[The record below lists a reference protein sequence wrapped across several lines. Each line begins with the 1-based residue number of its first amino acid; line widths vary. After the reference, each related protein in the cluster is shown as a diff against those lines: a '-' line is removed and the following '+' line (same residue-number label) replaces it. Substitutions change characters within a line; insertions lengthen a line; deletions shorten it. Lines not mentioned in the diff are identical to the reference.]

1 MNSDSSSMSFGRY
14 LKAIRIQQKIPIEAV
29 ADEIRISLRQLSL
42 IEAEDHERLPDEV
55 YVKGIL
61 RAYAKCIGVDA
72 DDIIDRYLI
81 NRSVF
86 HQSRKAEADLLN
98 SGRKVLFRLLI
109 SLGLLAIIIVLS
121 IYMIY
126 GYQTNQPREI
136 GFDKPKVADNKT
148 HAEREIKPAPVSSA
162 ERMDEKL
169 FLEIDAV
176 EDTWIKVVIDGLESV
191 EYSMHPRD
199 HIELEASSRI
209 NMLVGNAGGVKMYLN
224 EKPVDIQGKSGEV
237 VNIELTQTDR

>member
-1 MNSDSSSMSFGRY
+1 MNPDPSSTSFGRY

-42 IEAEDHERLPDEV
+42 IEAEDHDRLPDEV

-81 NRSVF
+81 NRAFFYKS
-86 HQSRKAEADLLN
+86 QKAEADLLN
-98 SGRKVLFRLLI
+98 SGKKALSRLLI

-121 IYMIY
+121 IYIIY
-126 GYQTNQPREI
+126 GFQTNQPHGI
-136 GFDKPKVADNKT
+136 DSDKSKGADNIL
-148 HAEREIKPAPVSSA
+148 AERESRSVSAPSA

-209 NMLVGNAGGVKMYLN
+209 NMLVGNAGGVKMRLN
-224 EKPVDIQGKSGEV
+224 DKPVDICGKSGEV
-237 VNIELTQTDR
+237 VNIELP